1 MVEIKSAVELERMR
15 KASSIVAEVLV
26 LLKGMVRPGVLT
38 SELNA
43 FAEREIRARGGE
55 PAFLGYRGYP
65 ATLCVSINE
74 EVVHG
79 IPSPSR
85 KIGEGDIVSLDLG
98 CVWKDYYGDA
108 ALTVAAG
115 KASREA
121 ARLMA
126 VTERSLA
133 EALAQVRD
141 GARLG
146 DVSHAVE
153 SCAAAAGFSVVRE
166 FTGHGIGRRLHED
179 PTIPNY
185 GRPGSGITLREGMT
199 IAIEPMICAGR
210 PGVEVKEDGWTAVTK
225 DGALSAH
232 FEHTVCVKRGGCEI
246 LSAGPAGTAWA
257 LI

>member
-1 MVEIKSAVELERMR
+1 MVEIKSAAELERMR

-26 LLKGMVRPGVLT
+26 LLKDMVRPGVLT
-38 SELNA
+38 SDLNA
-43 FAEREIRARGGE
+43 FAEKEIRARGGE

-98 CVWKDYYGDA
+98 CVWRDYYGDA

-115 KASREA
+115 RISKEA

-133 EALAQVRD
+133 EAL
-141 GARLG
+141 
-146 DVSHAVE
+146 
-153 SCAAAAGFSVVRE
+153 
-166 FTGHGIGRRLHED
+166 
-179 PTIPNY
+179 
-185 GRPGSGITLREGMT
+185 
-199 IAIEPMICAGR
+199 
-210 PGVEVKEDGWTAVTK
+210 
-225 DGALSAH
+225 
-232 FEHTVCVKRGGCEI
+232 
-246 LSAGPAGTAWA
+246 
-257 LI
+257 